1 MNRINIGFFVTLLRG
16 LFAVTL
22 GIALFFQ
29 QDKTRPILANF
40 MGMYWL
46 ASGIVSLR
54 VSAAGRRARGLPL
67 LAGVVG
73 VVAGV
78 ATLGRSVTREYIAEE
93 IVFGVLGIMII
104 LTGFLH
110 IFGGFRT
117 ELGERRRWSWTS
129 FFLGLFE
136 IVLGV
141 LLIVEPL
148 EQGTFIFIAASV
160 WALIGGLILVG
171 DALRIRQ
178 QANQSVTKESISI
191 DYEITG
197 EG

>member
-1 MNRINIGFFVTLLRG
+1 MNRSNIGFFVTLLRG

-22 GIALFFQ
+22 GIALIFQ
-29 QDKTRPILANF
+29 QDKTRPILGNF

-54 VSAAGRRARGLPL
+54 FGATGRRARGLPL

-73 VVAGV
+73 VFAGV
-78 ATLGRSVTREYIAEE
+78 AMLGRSVASEYVVEGIIFA
-93 IVFGVLGIMII
+93 VLGIMII

-117 ELGERRRWSWTS
+117 ELGERRRWSWKS
-129 FFLGLFE
+129 FLLGLFE

-148 EQGTFIFIAASV
+148 EQGTFVYIAASV

-178 QANQSVTKESISI
+178 QANLSQTKDSISI
-191 DYEITG
+191 DSDTTG
-197 EG
+197 DG

>member
-1 MNRINIGFFVTLLRG
+1 MF
-16 LFAVTL
+16 
-22 GIALFFQ
+22 
-29 QDKTRPILANF
+29 
-40 MGMYWL
+40 
-46 ASGIVSLR
+46 S
-54 VSAAGRRARGLPL
+54 
-67 LAGVVG
+67 
-73 VVAGV
+73 
-78 ATLGRSVTREYIAEE
+78 
-93 IVFGVLGIMII
+93 VLGIMII

-191 DYEITG
+191 DYETTG
-197 EG
+197 DE

>member
-1 MNRINIGFFVTLLRG
+1 MKRSNIGFFVTLLRG

-22 GIALFFQ
+22 GIALIFQ
-29 QDKTRPILANF
+29 QDKTRPILGNF

-46 ASGIVSLR
+46 ASGFVSLR
-54 VSAAGRRARGLPL
+54 FGATGRRARGLPL

-73 VVAGV
+73 VFAGV
-78 ATLGRSVTREYIAEE
+78 AMLGRSVAGEYVAEE
-93 IVFGVLGIMII
+93 IIFAVLGMMII

-117 ELGERRRWSWTS
+117 ELGQRRRWSWKS
-129 FFLGLFE
+129 FLLGLFE

-148 EQGTFIFIAASV
+148 EQGAFIYIAASV
-160 WALIGGLILVG
+160 WALIGGFILIS
-171 DALRIRQ
+171 DAFRTRH
-178 QANQSVTKESISI
+178 QSSKNSTR
-191 DYEITG
+191 
-197 EG
+197 

>member
-1 MNRINIGFFVTLLRG
+1 MNRSNIGFFVTLLRG

-22 GIALFFQ
+22 GIALIFQ

-46 ASGIVSLR
+46 AIGVISLR
-54 VSAAGRRARGLPL
+54 FGATGRRARGLPL
-67 LAGVVG
+67 LAGVIG
-73 VVAGV
+73 VFAGV
-78 ATLGRSVTREYIAEE
+78 AMLGRSVAGEYIAEE
-93 IVFGVLGIMII
+93 IMFAVLGIMII

-117 ELGERRRWSWTS
+117 ELGERRRWSWKS
-129 FFLGLFE
+129 FLLGLFE

-148 EQGTFIFIAASV
+148 ERGVFIYIAASV
-160 WALIGGLILVG
+160 WAMLGGLILVG
-171 DALRIRQ
+171 DALRIRRQ
-178 QANQSVTKESISI
+178 VNVIQTKDSISI
-191 DYEITG
+191 DSDTTG
-197 EG
+197 GG

>member
-191 DYEITG
+191 DYETTG
-197 EG
+197 DE

>member
-1 MNRINIGFFVTLLRG
+1 MNRSNIGFFVTLLRG

-22 GIALFFQ
+22 GIALIFQ

-46 ASGIVSLR
+46 ASGVISLR
-54 VSAAGRRARGLPL
+54 FGATGRRARGLPL
-67 LAGVVG
+67 LAGVIG
-73 VVAGV
+73 VFAGV
-78 ATLGRSVTREYIAEE
+78 AMLGRSVAGEYIAEE
-93 IVFGVLGIMII
+93 IMFAVLGIMII

-117 ELGERRRWSWTS
+117 ELGERRRWSWKS
-129 FFLGLFE
+129 FLLGLFE

-148 EQGTFIFIAASV
+148 EQGVFIYIAASV
-160 WALIGGLILVG
+160 WALLGGFILVS
-171 DALRIRQ
+171 DAFRTRHQSRQ
-178 QANQSVTKESISI
+178 IQLDEPSPIE
-191 DYEITG
+191 
-197 EG
+197 

>member
-1 MNRINIGFFVTLLRG
+1 MNRSNISFFVTLLRA

-22 GIALFFQ
+22 GIALIFQ

-46 ASGIVSLR
+46 ASGVISLR
-54 VSAAGRRARGLPL
+54 FGATGRRARGLPL

-73 VVAGV
+73 VFAG
-78 ATLGRSVTREYIAEE
+78 AAMLGRSVAGEYIAEE
-93 IVFGVLGIMII
+93 IIFAVLGIMII

-117 ELGERRRWSWTS
+117 ELGERRRWSWKS
-129 FFLGLFE
+129 FLLGLFE

-148 EQGTFIFIAASV
+148 EQGAFIYIAASV

-178 QANQSVTKESISI
+178 QANQSVAKESISI

>member
-1 MNRINIGFFVTLLRG
+1 MNRSNIGFFVTLLRG

-22 GIALFFQ
+22 GIALIFQ
-29 QDKTRPILANF
+29 QDKTRPILGNF

-54 VSAAGRRARGLPL
+54 FGATGRRARGLPL

-73 VVAGV
+73 VFAGV
-78 ATLGRSVTREYIAEE
+78 AMLGRSVASEYVAEG
-93 IVFGVLGIMII
+93 IIFAVLGIMII

-117 ELGERRRWSWTS
+117 ELGERRRWSWKS
-129 FFLGLFE
+129 FLLGLFE

-148 EQGTFIFIAASV
+148 EQGTFVYIAASV

-178 QANQSVTKESISI
+178 QANLSQTKDSISI
-191 DYEITG
+191 DSDTTG
-197 EG
+197 DG